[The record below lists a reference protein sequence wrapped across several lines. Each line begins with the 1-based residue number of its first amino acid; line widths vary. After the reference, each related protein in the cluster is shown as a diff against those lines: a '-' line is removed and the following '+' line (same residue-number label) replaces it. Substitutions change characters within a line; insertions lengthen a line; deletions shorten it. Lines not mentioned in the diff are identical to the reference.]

1 MLSLL
6 SPNSIFHFTDF
17 RFNPDSISSSL
28 EERVLTYH
36 HIIEADKFAY
46 AKRTALGDEDHL
58 GEDVQQVL
66 MAASVR
72 KVSNLTF
79 ITYKIMS

>member
-17 RFNPDSISSSL
+17 RFSPDSISSSL

-36 HIIEADKFAY
+36 RIIEADKFAY

-58 GEDVQQVL
+58 GEDVQQVF
-66 MAASVR
+66 MSVSI
-72 KVSNLTF
+72 KNISNLTF